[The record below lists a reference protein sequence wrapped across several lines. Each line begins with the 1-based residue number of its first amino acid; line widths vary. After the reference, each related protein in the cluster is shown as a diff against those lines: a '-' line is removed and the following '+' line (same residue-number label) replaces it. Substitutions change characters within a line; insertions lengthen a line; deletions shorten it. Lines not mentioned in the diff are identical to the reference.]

1 MKKQYKIAV
10 IPCDGIGKDVIRATM
25 IVLNA
30 INEVADG
37 FSLEFRHLDAG
48 QTAIEKHGE
57 AFPKETHDGIE
68 SSDATLFGASDT
80 PGVLGELK
88 RGFDLYANIRP
99 IKALPGTN
107 ALQPNADFVIFR
119 ENMEGL
125 HSRVGW
131 IDRDYFVNCR
141 IFTRKIYERFLP
153 SAFEYAIK
161 EGRKKVTF
169 THKAHVLTYTDK
181 PMREMFYE
189 VAKAYPQIEAE
200 DMTHDTCGMFIA
212 MEPERLDVVVT
223 ENSIG
228 DILSDVGAGTIGGK
242 GYAYSGCIGDR
253 HAYFEPIH
261 GTARKY
267 EDKNIVNPS
276 AAIMCG
282 KMMFDYLGEKDT
294 ALWILQA
301 LSDVLREGKVRTY
314 HMGGE
319 ASTTDFAEAVA
330 QKIRERKD
338 SYA

>member
-10 IPCDGIGKDVIRATM
+10 IPCDGIGKDVIKAAM

-30 INEVADG
+30 VNEVSKDVTLN
-37 FSLEFRHLDAG
+37 FIHLDAG
-48 QTAIEKHGE
+48 QTAIEKYGE
-57 AFPKETHDGIE
+57 AFPKETHDGVAQA
-68 SSDATLFGASDT
+68 DATLFGASDT
-80 PGVLGELK
+80 PGVLGRLK
-88 RGFDLYANIRP
+88 LGFDLFANIRP

-107 ALQPNADFVIFR
+107 ALQPKADFVIVR

-125 HSRVGW
+125 YSRVGW

-141 IFTRKIYERFLP
+141 VFTRNIYTRFLP
-153 SAFEYAIK
+153 FAFEYAIK

-200 DMTHDTCGMFIA
+200 DMTYDTCGMFIV

-228 DILSDVGAGTIGGK
+228 DILSDVGAGVIGGK
-242 GYAYSGCIGDR
+242 GYAYSGCIGEK

-282 KMMFDYLGEKDT
+282 KMMFDYLGEMET
-294 ALWILQA
+294 GSQIFQA
-301 LSDVLREGKVRTY
+301 LMDVLMEGKVRTY
-314 HMGGE
+314 HMGGD
-319 ASTTDFAEAVA
+319 ASTTDFGEAVA
-330 QKIRERKD
+330 QKLQEK
-338 SYA
+338 S

>member
-1 MKKQYKIAV
+1 MKKQYQIAV
-10 IPCDGIGKDVIRATM
+10 IPCDGIGKDVIHAAM

-30 INEVADG
+30 VNDTSEE
-37 FSLEFRHLDAG
+37 FSLKFNYLDAG
-48 QTAIEKHGE
+48 QTALEKYGE
-57 AFPKETHDGIE
+57 AFPEETNNGVAMA
-68 SSDATLFGASDT
+68 DATLFGASDT
-80 PGVLGELK
+80 PGVLGKLK
-88 RGFDLYANIRP
+88 LGFDLFANIRP

-107 ALQPNADFVIFR
+107 ALQPKADFVIVR
-119 ENMEGL
+119 ENLEGL

-131 IDRDYFVNCR
+131 MDRDYFVNCR
-141 IFTRKIYERFLP
+141 VFTRKVYERFLP
-153 SAFEYAIK
+153 FAFEYAIK
-161 EGRKKVTF
+161 QGRKKVTF

-189 VAKAYPQIEAE
+189 VAKSYPQIEAE

-242 GYAYSGCIGDR
+242 GYAYSGCIGEH

-267 EDKNIVNPS
+267 EGKNIVNPS

-282 KMMFDYLGEKDT
+282 KMMFDYLGEKGT
-294 ALWILQA
+294 GSRILQA
-301 LSDVLREGKVRTY
+301 LSDVLVEGKVRTY
-314 HMGGE
+314 HMVGE

-330 QKIRERKD
+330 QKIREK
-338 SYA
+338 